1 MLFNTLL
8 MLKYVSTAFT
18 ANLLSLKVV
27 QVAAILGLPNGDD
40 VMICNRNIRSLFKE
54 NIFIKISIHGIQLKL
69 LES

>member
-18 ANLLSLKVV
+18 ATHLSLKVV

-40 VMICNRNIRSLFKE
+40 VMICNRNNRSLFKE
-54 NIFIKISIHGIQLKL
+54 NVFIKISIHGIQLKL
-69 LES
+69 LKS